1 VRKKRNALRFLAGTC
16 VFSAWLTLVL
26 SLGGALF
33 GFISAT
39 GMAATAS
46 RAAQAAPT
54 YLPNTPSP
62 DNPFGSAGGGL
73 GLPGGGMGLPGGG
86 MGAPGLPDMG
96 GVLMPFLI
104 ALSYA
109 GAVFTL
115 VSGIVTF
122 LLFLGLGQ
130 ACYVLLDLEEQT
142 FRLSETLGLV
152 VARLGAGR

>member
-62 DNPFGSAGGGL
+62 DNPFGSAGGL

-86 MGAPGLPDMG
+86 MGAPGLGDIG